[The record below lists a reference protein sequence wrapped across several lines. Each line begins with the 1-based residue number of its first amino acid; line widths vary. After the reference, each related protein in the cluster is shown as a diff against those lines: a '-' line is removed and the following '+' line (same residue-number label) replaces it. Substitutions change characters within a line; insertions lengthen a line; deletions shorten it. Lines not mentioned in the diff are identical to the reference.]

1 MNELPRCPKCDCQLP
16 SDAPAGLCPKCLV
29 KAGFESQPAPPR
41 EPEPTL
47 RNPVR
52 SGFEPPSIGDLVG
65 RFPQLE
71 ILELIGMGGMGAVY
85 KARQRSL
92 DAQWQ
97 QMQALEAQAR
107 TLQAQPKARHDEA
120 LRALESSVKQGL
132 GPGAQLTVS
141 GERATLTLK
150 GVPAAALGAW
160 LAQVRANARALPSE
174 ARLVRSPA
182 TTPASGVLW
191 DGVLVLSLPPR

>member
-1 MNELPRCPKCDCQLP
+1 MNTSSLNTQLRDRWRALAPRERTLVTTAGVVLGL
-16 SDAPAGLCPKCLV
+16 SLLWWVGLAPAL
-29 KAGFESQPAPPR
+29 R
-41 EPEPTL
+41 TL
-47 RNPVR
+47 GQ
-52 SGFEPPSIGDLVG
+52 SD
-65 RFPQLE
+65 
-71 ILELIGMGGMGAVY
+71 
-85 KARQRSL
+85 ARQRSL

-150 GVPAAALGAW
+150 GVPAAALGTW